1 MSERWLYISDSPVSL
16 FHDMLKPLI
25 VIVIVLTLVLI
36 FSGGVLEP
44 FSSLPPI
51 SSKGELKVMG
61 VGVYWDRNCTVAVYS
76 LDWGSVEPS
85 SAKNMTVFVRNEGNQ
100 PSTLY
105 LNTTN
110 WYPTEASKLMMLN
123 WDYDGQ
129 VVRPLQVIRVSL
141 VLSVSTSAERMD
153 HFTFDILIGASEYG

>member
-1 MSERWLYISDSPVSL
+1 MLERWLYISDSPVSL

-25 VIVIVLTLVLI
+25 VIAIVLTLVLV

-51 SSKGELKVMG
+51 SSKGDLKAIG
-61 VGVYWDRNCTVAVYS
+61 VGVYWDRNCTVAIYS
-76 LDWGSVEPS
+76 LEWGSVEPS
-85 SAKNMTVFVRNEGNQ
+85 SVKNITVFVRNEGNR

-110 WYPTEASKLMMLN
+110 WYPAEASKLMTLN
-123 WDYDGQ
+123 WNYDGRA
-129 VVRPLQVIRVSL
+129 VRPLQVIGVSL
-141 VLSVSTSAERMD
+141 VLSISASAERMD
-153 HFTFDILIGASEYG
+153 HFMFDILIGASEYG